1 MYENWK
7 IKKSDLNNDDLRE
20 KLQDEQSEVANW
32 CNENQQYRISDDE
45 EFIFVEPIPEPS
57 VEEKAEIKRAIR
69 NRYLEEYVDTVVCNP
84 LRWADLK
91 ESEQNAIKD
100 YRRYLLDITADK
112 KFPDVD
118 ILSFEGWQ
126 CQK

>member
-7 IKKSDLNNDDLRE
+7 IKKSDLADDKKME
-20 KLQDEQSEVANW
+20 KLQKEQSEVANW

-45 EFIFVEPIPEPS
+45 EYIFVEKIPESS
-57 VEEKAEIKRAIR
+57 VEEKSEIKRVIR
-69 NRYLEEYVDTVVCNP
+69 NRYLEQYVDTVVCNP

-91 ESEQNAIKD
+91 ESEQNAIKE
-100 YRRYLLDITADK
+100 YRRYLLDITANK

-118 ILSFEGWQ
+118 ILSFEEWQ

>member
-7 IKKSDLNNDDLRE
+7 IKKSDLFDEKQME
-20 KLQDEQSEVANW
+20 KLQKEQSEVANW
-32 CNENQQYRISDDE
+32 CNENQQYRINDDDE
-45 EFIFVEPIPEPS
+45 YIFVEKIPEPS
-57 VEEKAEIKRAIR
+57 VEEKAEMKRAIR

-84 LRWADLK
+84 LRWADLN
-91 ESEQNAIKD
+91 ESEQNAIKE

-118 ILSFEGWQ
+118 ILSFEEWQ
-126 CQK
+126 

>member
-7 IKKSDLNNDDLRE
+7 IKKSDLNE
-20 KLQDEQSEVANW
+20 ELQKEQFKVADW
-32 CNENQQYRISDDE
+32 CNENQKYRINDDAE
-45 EFIFVEPIPEPS
+45 YIFVEPIPEPS
-57 VEEKAEIKRAIR
+57 IEEKAEDKRAIR

-84 LRWADLK
+84 LRWADLN
-91 ESEQNAIKD
+91 ESEQNAIKE

-118 ILSFEGWQ
+118 ILSFEEWQ
-126 CQK
+126 

>member
-1 MYENWK
+1 MYENWR
-7 IKKSDLNNDDLRE
+7 IKKSELNE
-20 KLQDEQSEVANW
+20 QLQSEQSEVARW
-32 CNENQQYRISDDE
+32 CNQNQQYRINDDE
-45 EFIFVEPIPEPS
+45 KYIFVEKIPEPS
-57 VEEKAEIKRAIR
+57 VEEKAEMKRAIR

-84 LRWADLK
+84 LRWAELS
-91 ESEQNAIKD
+91 ESEQNTIKE

-118 ILSFEGWQ
+118 ILSFKEWQ